1 MAAAAAL
8 HAVRLGLLLLLAACE
23 GAPDSVEGCAAL
35 GDPAAQEDC
44 RYRLVGPLVGDAGGL
59 SAALATVK
67 ATASPQSHDLL
78 LLRLAIDAPAQ
89 AGALCQQVQT
99 DGAREKCQQVLGRPH
114 LGTTRRPPTADG
126 GPPPPP
132 SPAP

>member
-1 MAAAAAL
+1 
-8 HAVRLGLLLLLAACE
+8 VSPRTLLLALVSACA
-23 GAPDSVEGCAAL
+23 GAPDTVAGCAAL
-35 GDPAAQEDC
+35 ADAAAQEDC
-44 RYRLVGPLVGDAGGL
+44 RYRLVGPLVGDTTKL
-59 SAALATVK
+59 SAALAEVR
-67 ATASPQSHDLL
+67 ASASPQSHDLL

-99 DGAREKCQQVLGRPH
+99 EGAREKCQQVLGRPH

-126 GPPPPP
+126 GPPPPA

>member
-1 MAAAAAL
+1 MSP
-8 HAVRLGLLLLLAACE
+8 RTLLLALVSACAGE
-23 GAPDSVEGCAAL
+23 PDTVAGCAAL
-35 GDPAAQEDC
+35 SDAAAQEDC
-44 RYRLVGPLVGDAGGL
+44 RYRLVAPLVGDAAKL
-59 SAALATVK
+59 TAALAEVR
-67 ATASPQSHDLL
+67 ASASPQSHDLL

-126 GPPPPP
+126 GPPPPA